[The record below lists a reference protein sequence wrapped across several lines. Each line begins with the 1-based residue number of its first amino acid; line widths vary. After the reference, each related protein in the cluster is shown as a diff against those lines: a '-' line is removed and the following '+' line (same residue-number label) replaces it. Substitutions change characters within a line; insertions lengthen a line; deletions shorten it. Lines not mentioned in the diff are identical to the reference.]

1 MKTIPNLLR
10 LVCLSS
16 PLLLLACGLAKD
28 KREGKSIPYP
38 EPRPDS
44 VALFFLPGL
53 VSSDSIDFSSA
64 FSPEGKSFYFRYL
77 LKNSK
82 ALFLQ

>member
-44 VALFFLPGL
+44 VALIFFAGH
-53 VSSDSIDFSSA
+53 SI
-64 FSPEGKSFYFRYL
+64 L
-77 LKNSK
+77 
-82 ALFLQ
+82 